1 MKSKAVLLKILL
13 LVLILAIIYILTNHA
28 ESNKG
33 EMKANHVKESQPLDE
48 VMTSNKPLPPQQK
61 MTTKQPLPS
70 QQKMTTKQ
78 PLPKIYA
85 IVTMPLLTKKDLQT
99 KKYRTSTIEKIEE
112 RMSEFITGLQNTLNH
127 ECVYR
132 VHFLYNESNV
142 VDYVKAHVKINTTK
156 LVFNRVEDPRK
167 HVTYFD
173 FAYEKLQGEIAMYT
187 PIDVYPGEGFRLIN
201 KDDLISKKLMY
212 ILTRHGKQEKNC
224 DMGNISKNCNRKS
237 YVGSHDSYIFVPN
250 GPLSPEIRKALD
262 YWSIVWGQENI
273 AIHTFRTL
281 GHFKVTNPCEVLFV
295 YHIHCSNLRDST
307 RYRINTRAN
316 SGMAPPTDTL
326 T

>member
-1 MKSKAVLLKILL
+1 MQSKAVLLKIFLL
-13 LVLILAIIYILTNHA
+13 LLILAIIYILTNHA
-28 ESNKG
+28 ESNKD
-33 EMKANHVKESQPLDE
+33 EIKANHVKASLPLHE
-48 VMTSNKPLPPQQK
+48 LMTSNKPLPTQQK
-61 MTTKQPLPS
+61 ITTKQPLPS

-99 KKYRTSTIEKIEE
+99 KKYRTSTTEKIEE

-224 DMGNISKNCNRKS
+224 DMGNISNNCNRKR
-237 YVGSHDSYIFVPN
+237 YFGSHDSYIFVPN

-307 RYRINTRAN
+307 RYRINTSAN
-316 SGMAPPTDTL
+316 SGMAPPTNTL